1 MRLYRIKNPTAFDS
15 APEVAMDVHFA
26 DRRNGEFPYYI
37 VVGGR
42 VAISTHEEPGT
53 PIEGYLD
60 QPWLKSKDH
69 TAGFMPRPYGPLL
82 VSHESDSGVRHR
94 RQPGHDDFARAFA
107 RRVFASPVMPTL
119 QDGPTGLRAAVARC
133 ARL

>member
-60 QPWLKSKDH
+60 QPWLKPNLPLDEREELLKRGWVICRRHLWSFGSRMQAKEQRSH
-69 TAGFMPRPYGPLL
+69 CGFHAAP
-82 VSHESDSGVRHR
+82 
-94 RQPGHDDFARAFA
+94 
-107 RRVFASPVMPTL
+107 
-119 QDGPTGLRAAVARC
+119 LRAAVSFTRVGFGCPPSPPAGP
-133 ARL
+133 